1 MAVKKFLSTEQIIG
15 KQVIDSGAR
24 TIGTVQDLAFDLVS
38 REIALTV
45 VLNDQQ
51 EFTVTS
57 SDVVGVGDVILLNKV
72 VDLATTPPSV
82 KRKTTSPPPAEKAA
96 PVTAPRTE
104 TPAKPG
110 LCKVCSFQN
119 DEKSKFCIKCGTKLS
134 S

>member
-1 MAVKKFLSTEQIIG
+1 MAMKKFLSKEQIVG

-24 TIGTVQDLAFDLVS
+24 SVGTVRDLAFDLVN

-45 VLNDQQ
+45 ALNDQP

-57 SDVVGVGDVILLNKV
+57 SEVVGVGDVILLNKV

-82 KRKTTSPPPAEKAA
+82 KRTTTAPSPAEKAA
-96 PVTAPRTE
+96 PAPPAE
-104 TPAKPG
+104 TPPKPG

-119 DEKSKFCIKCGTKLS
+119 DEKAKFCIKCGTKLTT
-134 S
+134 